1 MAIQSVKSS
10 LEYAQELQVSM
21 QNNPLKQ
28 DNTSKEDRESSIK
41 DAASKVDA
49 KSLMMS
55 YTMQF
60 QLNISVTSQTNFG
73 AQSGLFG
80 SGSSALNDPLRL
92 GNILSN
98 LDLSSIGYTGKPL
111 TELTQQEAAD
121 LISEDGFFG
130 IAKTSERIA
139 DFVIAGAGDDIEKL
153 KAGREGIVRG
163 YEQAQKSWGGD
174 LPDISKETLQK
185 ALEKVDKRLAEL
197 GGNVLEQNA

>member
-153 KAGREGIVRG
+153 KAGREGILRG
-163 YEQAQKSWGGD
+163 YEQAQKAWGGD
-174 LPDISKETLQK
+174 LPDISEETLQK